1 MTLGTLA
8 YNSCWD
14 AIHLEFSECGL
25 FFLSINWNMMLSI
38 VRASHLSATFSI
50 NTSQCA
56 QLLQSCPTLWDPETV
71 VHKAPLSMGF
81 PRQEYWSGLPCPIPG
96 NLPDSGIEP
105 TSPAVQVDSLPT
117 EPPGK
122 PIKIRNLYK
131 KLSHIPQHAGEII
144 FILWG
149 QGGWA
154 RLTHS

>member
-1 MTLGTLA
+1 MEATLSPFV
-8 YNSCWD
+8 YES
-14 AIHLEFSECGL
+14 
-25 FFLSINWNMMLSI
+25 LSHVS
-38 VRASHLSATFSI
+38 FSI
-50 NTSQCA
+50 Q
-56 QLLQSCPTLWDPETV
+56 WTV
-71 VHKAPLSMGF
+71 AHKAPLSMGF

-149 QGGWA
+149 QGD
-154 RLTHS
+154 